1 MAFKRCL
8 WDSFLLSLPFVIK
21 FLSGIDC
28 QLAEAVKP
36 LKNDIAY
43 LADIFTFMKEVNNKL
58 QGEMITLFRCRNVIK
73 SFILKLSLYKENM
86 ERNILS
92 QFPNICGN
100 YVTKNERLKY
110 CFHLHNLVED
120 MHIRFADLVNIN
132 APRWVIQ
139 LFSADSTGLNV
150 ELQDQFIDF
159 QNDGESKM
167 NFKEDRYDIFW
178 CKASGKYQL
187 IWNDVRA
194 WVLSFPT
201 SYLVEKGFSVV
212 TLLLLKQRNCLS
224 ISKRG
229 DLRLY
234 LTKVSSNIKKLVEH
248 HQAHPSH

>member
-8 WDSFLLSLPFVIK
+8 WDSLLLSLRFVIK

-36 LKNDIAY
+36 LKNDVAY

-58 QGEMITLFRCRNVIK
+58 QGEMITLFRCKNVIK

-92 QFPNICGN
+92 QFPNIFGN

-110 CFHLHNLVED
+110 CLHLHNLVED

-139 LFSADSTGLNV
+139 LFSADSAGLNV
-150 ELQDQFIDF
+150 EL
-159 QNDGESKM
+159 
-167 NFKEDRYDIFW
+167 
-178 CKASGKYQL
+178 
-187 IWNDVRA
+187 
-194 WVLSFPT
+194 
-201 SYLVEKGFSVV
+201 
-212 TLLLLKQRNCLS
+212 
-224 ISKRG
+224 
-229 DLRLY
+229 
-234 LTKVSSNIKKLVEH
+234 
-248 HQAHPSH
+248 